1 MSQMLKQEAELA
13 DRLSQW
19 LRQDDLRMSVLAV
32 VESLNLPQA
41 YVGAG
46 FVRNLVWDHL
56 HGYNPPTSLNDVDV
70 VYFDPSEQT
79 QEKAWQTEA
88 QLNREYPFVVWQVR
102 NQALMHTRNGDQPYT
117 STMDA
122 ISYWVECETAV
133 AARSVAGELDIIACF
148 GLTSLFAGCLTHNPR
163 RPFTAF
169 QTRVAEKQWLEH
181 WPGLKVVVPHQPEA
195 PTV

>member
-1 MSQMLKQEAELA
+1 MLKQEAELA

-56 HGYNPPTSLNDVDV
+56 HGYSPPTPLNDVDV

-79 QEKAWQTEA
+79 QEK
-88 QLNREYPFVVWQVR
+88 P
-102 NQALMHTRNGDQPYT
+102 G
-117 STMDA
+117 
-122 ISYWVECETAV
+122 
-133 AARSVAGELDIIACF
+133 
-148 GLTSLFAGCLTHNPR
+148 
-163 RPFTAF
+163 
-169 QTRVAEKQWLEH
+169 KQKH
-181 WPGLKVVVPHQPEA
+181 S
-195 PTV
+195 